1 MAAKNNLGNPSGKM
15 VDLYNKLIASNPAIE
30 RKGATIPYTSHQGHM
45 FTLLTKEGEVGI
57 RLPEKQREEFIK
69 KYKTRLIESYGVV
82 MKEYVQVPEK
92 LLNDTKTVSKYL
104 EISLAYI
111 KSLKPKP
118 TKKTVANEGRI

>member
-1 MAAKNNLGNPSGKM
+1 MAAKNNLDNPSGKM

-30 RKGATIPYTSHQGHM
+30 RKGATIPYTSNQGHM

-57 RLPEKQREEFIK
+57 RLPEKQREKFIK

-118 TKKTVANEGRI
+118 TKKTVANKGRI